1 MSYQVLARK
10 WRPRSFAEMAGQEH
24 VLQAL
29 INALDNDRLHHAYLF
44 TGTRGVGKTTIGR
57 ILSKCLNCEQGIS
70 SVPCGTCASCVEIN
84 EGRFIDLIEVD
95 AASRTGVD
103 DMRDL
108 LDNVQYTPS
117 RGRFKIY
124 LIDEVHML
132 SKSSF
137 AALLKTLEEPPAH
150 VKFLFATTDPQKL
163 PITVLSRCLQFNL
176 KNLSAERITQ
186 HLQFVLGE
194 EKVPFEEAALWSLA
208 RAADGSMRDALSL
221 TDQAIGHGGGQ
232 INETEVSS
240 MLGTIEHSYVVDICM
255 ALASGTGADVLAA
268 IARMAEQAP
277 DYDAALADLLSIWH
291 QVAILQTVPEA
302 LDKGVAHY
310 SELLDLAAVTSK
322 EDVQLIYQ
330 ICLLGRKD
338 LHLAADLKSGFEMVL
353 LRALAFRPDANPPLR
368 QNTET
373 GTPQE
378 GEPPAKKSELAA
390 AVDGPV
396 AAEPAP
402 AASSPAKLTAVQNID
417 SNAAVDIA
425 PAEALYEEPLA
436 APNKEPSASLN
447 KEQEHSASLNKEQE
461 PSASLNKEQEPSA
474 SLNKEQEPSASL
486 NKEQEPSASL
496 NKEQEPSASLNKEQ
510 EPSASLNKEQEPSAA
525 FNEEPPEVAPQ
536 QLTIKKI
543 SLQDFTPHNW
553 IDIRKQLSIGASLG
567 EIASHCLYQ
576 GRQGSQLQFLIDS
589 DETSLYDAAH
599 QQSLAEALSEYFAQP
614 LSVEISFGVAEQE
627 TPRAVDIREKSERLA
642 EAVEAINSDPSVIK
656 FKQLFDGTLDEKS
669 VRPID

>member
-57 ILSKCLNCEQGIS
+57 ILSKCLNCETGIS
-70 SVPCGTCASCVEIN
+70 SVPCGECSSCTEIA

-108 LDNVQYTPS
+108 LDNVQYAPS

-176 KNLSAERITQ
+176 KNLSPERITQ

-194 EKVPFEEAALWSLA
+194 EAVPFEEAALWSLA

-232 INETEVSS
+232 INEADVSS
-240 MLGTIEHSYVVDICM
+240 MLGTIERSYVVDICT
-255 ALASGTGADVLAA
+255 ALTGGTGTDVLAA
-268 IARMAEQAP
+268 ISRMAEQAP
-277 DYDAALADLLSIWH
+277 DYDQALSDVLSIWH

-302 LDKGVAHY
+302 LDKGVGNY
-310 SELLDLAAVTSK
+310 SELLNLAAVASK
-322 EDVQLIYQ
+322 EDVQLFYQ

-338 LHLAADLKSGFEMVL
+338 LHLAPDLKSGFEMVM
-353 LRALAFRPDANPPLR
+353 LRALAFRPDANPPVR
-368 QNTET
+368 EASSAPA
-373 GTPQE
+373 PQE
-378 GEPPAKKSELAA
+378 AESQVKKPEAAAPEAQPPVAELAA
-390 AVDGPV
+390 A
-396 AAEPAP
+396 
-402 AASSPAKLTAVQNID
+402 
-417 SNAAVDIA
+417 
-425 PAEALYEEPLA
+425 
-436 APNKEPSASLN
+436 
-447 KEQEHSASLNKEQE
+447 
-461 PSASLNKEQEPSA
+461 
-474 SLNKEQEPSASL
+474 
-486 NKEQEPSASL
+486 
-496 NKEQEPSASLNKEQ
+496 
-510 EPSASLNKEQEPSAA
+510 
-525 FNEEPPEVAPQ
+525 EPPESQPQ
-536 QLTIKKI
+536 QSSAAVEMDSPPWEVAAIDKAQVPEQIQEPRAQKI
-543 SLQDFTPHNW
+543 SLQDFTPEKW
-553 IDIRKQLSIGASLG
+553 IEIRKQLSIGASLG
-567 EIASHCLYQ
+567 EIASHCLYK
-576 GRQGSQLQFLIDS
+576 GRDGSQLQFLIDNNQ
-589 DETSLYDAAH
+589 TSLYDTAH
-599 QQSLAEALSEYFAQP
+599 QQTLVGALSDYFAEP
-614 LSVEISFGVAEQE
+614 VTVAITFGVAEQE
-627 TPRAVDIREKSERLA
+627 TPRAADTREKAERLA
-642 EAVEAINSDPSVIK
+642 QAVDSLNSDPSVIK
-656 FKQLFDGTLDEKS
+656 FKQLFDGHLNEQS

>member
-57 ILSKCLNCEQGIS
+57 ILSKCLNCETGIS
-70 SVPCGTCASCVEIN
+70 SVPCGQCSSCTEIA

-108 LDNVQYTPS
+108 LDNVQYAPS

-137 AALLKTLEEPPAH
+137 AALLKTLEEPPPH

-176 KNLSAERITQ
+176 KNLSPERITQ

-194 EKVPFEEAALWSLA
+194 EAVPFEEAALWSLA

-232 INETEVSS
+232 VNEADVSA
-240 MLGTIEHSYVVDICM
+240 MLGTIERSYVVDICT
-255 ALASGTGADVLAA
+255 ALTGGTGTDVLAA
-268 IARMAEQAP
+268 ISRMAEQAP
-277 DYDAALADLLSIWH
+277 DYDQALSDVLSIWH

-302 LDKGVAHY
+302 LDKGVGNY
-310 SELLDLAAVTSK
+310 SELLNLAAVASK
-322 EDVQLIYQ
+322 EDVQLFYQ

-338 LHLAADLKSGFEMVL
+338 LHLAPDLKSGFEMVM
-353 LRALAFRPDANPPLR
+353 LRALAFRPDANPPIR
-368 QNTET
+368 EATPAPA
-373 GTPQE
+373 PQE
-378 GEPPAKKSELAA
+378 AESPAKKPEAA
-390 AVDGPV
+390 APEAQPP
-396 AAEPAP
+396 AAAPAP
-402 AASSPAKLTAVQNID
+402 AAAEPVPASQPAPQPLAEPTESQQSSAAVQLE
-417 SNAAVDIA
+417 S
-425 PAEALYEEPLA
+425 PPW
-436 APNKEPSASLN
+436 
-447 KEQEHSASLNKEQE
+447 EQPVQQK
-461 PSASLNKEQEPSA
+461 
-474 SLNKEQEPSASL
+474 
-486 NKEQEPSASL
+486 
-496 NKEQEPSASLNKEQ
+496 
-510 EPSASLNKEQEPSAA
+510 
-525 FNEEPPEVAPQ
+525 VA
-536 QLTIKKI
+536 
-543 SLQDFTPHNW
+543 LQDFTPDNW
-553 IDIRKQLSIGASLG
+553 IEIRKQLTIGASLG
-567 EIASHCLYQ
+567 EIASHCLYK
-576 GRQGSQLQFLIDS
+576 GREGSQLQFLIDNNQ
-589 DETSLYDAAH
+589 TSLYDTAH
-599 QQSLAEALSEYFAQP
+599 QQTLGEALSDYFAEP
-614 LSVEISFGVAEQE
+614 LSVEITFGVAEQE
-627 TPRAVDIREKSERLA
+627 TPRAADNREKAERLA
-642 EAVEAINSDPSVIK
+642 EAVDRLNADPSVIK
-656 FKQLFDGTLDEKS
+656 FKQLFDGHLNEQS

>member
-57 ILSKCLNCEQGIS
+57 ILSKCLNCETGIS
-70 SVPCGTCASCVEIN
+70 SVPCGECPSCTEIA

-108 LDNVQYTPS
+108 LDNVQYAPS

-137 AALLKTLEEPPAH
+137 AALLKTLEEPPPH

-176 KNLSAERITQ
+176 KNLSPERITE

-194 EKVPFEEAALWSLA
+194 EAVPFEEAALWSLA

-232 INETEVSS
+232 VNEADVSS
-240 MLGTIEHSYVVDICM
+240 MLGTIERSYVVDICT
-255 ALASGTGADVLAA
+255 ALTGGTGTDVLAA
-268 IARMAEQAP
+268 ISRMAEQAP
-277 DYDAALADLLSIWH
+277 DYDQALSDVLSIWH

-302 LDKGVAHY
+302 LDKGVGNY
-310 SELLDLAAVTSK
+310 SELLNLAAVASK
-322 EDVQLIYQ
+322 EDVQLFYQ

-338 LHLAADLKSGFEMVL
+338 LHLAPDLKSGFEMVM
-353 LRALAFRPDANPPLR
+353 LRALAFRPDANPPIR
-368 QNTET
+368 EASPVPA
-373 GTPQE
+373 PQE
-378 GEPPAKKSELAA
+378 AESQAKKPEVAAPEAQPPAAA
-390 AVDGPV
+390 PT

-402 AASSPAKLTAVQNID
+402 VSQPAPQSLAEPTQPQQ
-417 SNAAVDIA
+417 SNAAVELDA
-425 PAEALYEEPLA
+425 PPW
-436 APNKEPSASLN
+436 
-447 KEQEHSASLNKEQE
+447 QE
-461 PSASLNKEQEPSA
+461 PSASLNKEPSASSNKEPSASLNNEPSA
-474 SLNKEQEPSASL
+474 SLNKEPSSSS
-486 NKEQEPSASL
+486 NKEP
-496 NKEQEPSASLNKEQ
+496 
-510 EPSASLNKEQEPSAA
+510 
-525 FNEEPPEVAPQ
+525 EPPAAQ
-536 QLTIKKI
+536 KI
-543 SLQDFTPHNW
+543 ALQDFTPDKW
-553 IDIRKQLSIGASLG
+553 IEIRKQLTIGASLG

-576 GRQGSQLQFLIDS
+576 GRSGSQLQFLIDNNQ
-589 DETSLYDAAH
+589 TSLYDTAH
-599 QQSLAEALSEYFAQP
+599 QQTLGEALSDYFAEP
-614 LSVEISFGVAEQE
+614 LSVEITFGVAEQE
-627 TPRAVDIREKSERLA
+627 TPRAADNREKAERLA
-642 EAVEAINSDPSVIK
+642 EAVDTLNADPSVIK
-656 FKQLFDGTLDEKS
+656 FKQLFDGHLNEQS

>member
-57 ILSKCLNCEQGIS
+57 ILSKCLNCETGIS
-70 SVPCGTCASCVEIN
+70 SVPCGECPSCTEIA

-108 LDNVQYTPS
+108 LDNVQYAPS

-137 AALLKTLEEPPAH
+137 AALLKTLEEPPPH

-176 KNLSAERITQ
+176 KNLSPERITE

-194 EKVPFEEAALWSLA
+194 EAVPFEEAALWSLA

-232 INETEVSS
+232 VNEADVSS
-240 MLGTIEHSYVVDICM
+240 MLGTIERSYVVDICT
-255 ALASGTGADVLAA
+255 ALTGGTGTDVLAA
-268 IARMAEQAP
+268 ISRMAEQAP
-277 DYDAALADLLSIWH
+277 DYDQALSDVLSIWH

-302 LDKGVAHY
+302 LDKGVGNY
-310 SELLDLAAVTSK
+310 SELLNLAAVASK
-322 EDVQLIYQ
+322 EDVQLFYQ

-338 LHLAADLKSGFEMVL
+338 LHLAPDLKSGFEMVM
-353 LRALAFRPDANPPLR
+353 LRALAFRPDANPPIR
-368 QNTET
+368 EASPVPA
-373 GTPQE
+373 PQE
-378 GEPPAKKSELAA
+378 AESQAKKPEVAAPEAQPPAAA
-390 AVDGPV
+390 PT

-402 AASSPAKLTAVQNID
+402 VSQPAPQSLAEPTQPQQ
-417 SNAAVDIA
+417 SNAAVELDA
-425 PAEALYEEPLA
+425 PPW
-436 APNKEPSASLN
+436 
-447 KEQEHSASLNKEQE
+447 QE
-461 PSASLNKEQEPSA
+461 PSASLNKEPSA
-474 SLNKEQEPSASL
+474 SPNKEP
-486 NKEQEPSASL
+486 
-496 NKEQEPSASLNKEQ
+496 
-510 EPSASLNKEQEPSAA
+510 
-525 FNEEPPEVAPQ
+525 EPPAAQ
-536 QLTIKKI
+536 KI
-543 SLQDFTPHNW
+543 ALQDFTPDKW
-553 IDIRKQLSIGASLG
+553 IEIRKQLTIGASLG

-576 GRQGSQLQFLIDS
+576 GRSGSQLQFLIDNNQ
-589 DETSLYDAAH
+589 TSLYDTAH
-599 QQSLAEALSEYFAQP
+599 QQTLGEALSDYFAEP
-614 LSVEISFGVAEQE
+614 LSVEITFGIAEQE
-627 TPRAVDIREKSERLA
+627 TPRAADNREKAERLA
-642 EAVEAINSDPSVIK
+642 EAVDTLNADPSVIK
-656 FKQLFDGTLDEKS
+656 FKQLFDGHLNEQS